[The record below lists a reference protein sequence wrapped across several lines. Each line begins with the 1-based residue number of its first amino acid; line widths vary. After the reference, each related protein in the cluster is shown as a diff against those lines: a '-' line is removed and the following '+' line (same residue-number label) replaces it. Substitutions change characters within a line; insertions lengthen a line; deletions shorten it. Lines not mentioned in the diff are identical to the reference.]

1 MIRPGFAA
9 ACIAVLYYCMLYRQN
24 MAMQESHSDRAARL
38 MRRATYASTSVAL
51 VLIVAKTVAW
61 LMTDSVSL
69 LATLIDSCLDAA
81 AAIVNLLAVRHALEP
96 ADRQHRFGHGK
107 AEALA
112 GLGQSTFIAGSAV
125 FLSLEAIGRF
135 SHPQPVG
142 ALGVGVAV
150 MVFSILATV
159 GLLLFQRHVIH
170 HSGSTAIKADYL
182 HYKTDFMINAGVI
195 VALTLSSY
203 GWPGFDPVFAIAIVA
218 FILYSAWGIAKESLD
233 LLMDRELPEG
243 ERAKIKAL
251 VRNHPDTKG
260 LHDLRT
266 RKSGMTVFIQLHL
279 ELDDN
284 LTLMQAHRIADS
296 VEALILDNFPDAEV
310 LIHEDPASLMEPKP
324 EYVQ

>member
-1 MIRPGFAA
+1 MSMTISNDNA
-9 ACIAVLYYCMLYRQN
+9 Q
-24 MAMQESHSDRAARL
+24 L
-38 MRRATYASTSVAL
+38 MRWATYASTAVAL
-51 VLIVAKTVAW
+51 VLIVVKTVAW

-69 LATLIDSCLDAA
+69 LATLVDSCLDAA

-96 ADRQHRFGHGK
+96 ADREHRFGHGK

-125 FLSLEAIGRF
+125 FLSLEAIGRL
-135 SHPQPVG
+135 SHPQPIG
-142 ALGVGVAV
+142 SIAVGVAV

-159 GLLLFQRHVIH
+159 GLLLFQRHVIRRT
-170 HSGSTAIKADYL
+170 GSTAIKADYL
-182 HYKTDFMINAGVI
+182 HYKTDFMINGGVI
-195 VALTLSSY
+195 VALLLASY
-203 GWPGFDPVFAIAIVA
+203 GWPGFDPVFAIAIVTY
-218 FILYSAWGIAKESLD
+218 ILYSAWGIVRESLD
-233 LLMDRELPEG
+233 LLMDRELPDA
-243 ERAKIKAL
+243 ERARIKAL

-266 RKSGMTVFIQLHL
+266 RKSGTTVFIQLHL

-296 VEALILDNFPDAEV
+296 VESLILEHFPDAEV

-324 EYVQ
+324 EYTQ

>member
-1 MIRPGFAA
+1 
-9 ACIAVLYYCMLYRQN
+9 
-24 MAMQESHSDRAARL
+24 MAMDESQSERAGRL
-38 MRRATYASTSVAL
+38 MRMATYASTTVAL
-51 VLIVAKTVAW
+51 VLIAAKTVAW
-61 LMTDSVSL
+61 VMTDSVSL

-125 FLSLEAIGRF
+125 FLGLEAIGRL

-142 ALGVGVAV
+142 AITVGVAV
-150 MVFSILATV
+150 MVFSILATI
-159 GLLLFQRHVIH
+159 GLLLFQRHVIRQ
-170 HSGSTAIKADYL
+170 SDSTAIKADYL

-195 VALTLSSY
+195 VALLLASY

-218 FILYSAWGIAKESLD
+218 YILYSAWGIARESLD
-233 LLMDRELPEG
+233 LLMDRELPE
-243 ERAKIKAL
+243 ESREKIKAI
-251 VRNHPDTKG
+251 VRNHPEAQN

-266 RKSGMTVFIQLHL
+266 RKSGTTVFIQLHL

-296 VEALILDNFPDAEV
+296 VEAKILEAFPNAEI
-310 LIHEDPASLMEPKP
+310 LIHEDPSSLMEPKP
-324 EYVQ
+324 VYTQ

>member
-1 MIRPGFAA
+1 MA
-9 ACIAVLYYCMLYRQN
+9 LYYWQRYRQN
-24 MAMQESHSDRAARL
+24 SPMIENPSDRAARL
-38 MRRATYASTSVAL
+38 MRMATYASTSVAI
-51 VLIVAKTVAW
+51 VLIVAKMVAW

-125 FLSLEAIGRF
+125 FLSLESIGRL
-135 SHPQPVG
+135 SHPQPIG
-142 ALGVGVAV
+142 ALMVGVAV
-150 MVFSILATV
+150 MVFSILATM
-159 GLLLFQRHVIH
+159 GLLMFQRHVIR

-182 HYKTDFMINAGVI
+182 HYKTDFLINSGVI
-195 VALTLSSY
+195 VALGLAYY
-203 GWPGFDPVFAIAIVA
+203 GWPGFDPIFAIGIVV
-218 FILYSAWGIAKESLD
+218 FILYSAWGIARESLD
-233 LLMDRELPEG
+233 LLMDHELPDD
-243 ERAKIKAL
+243 EREQIKTI
-251 VRNHPDTKG
+251 VRNHPDAHN

-266 RKSGMTVFIQLHL
+266 RKSGTTVFIQLHL

-284 LTLMQAHRIADS
+284 LTLMQAHQISDS
-296 VEALILDNFPDAEV
+296 VEANILDAFPNAEV

-324 EYVQ
+324 EYIA